1 MKRYG
6 GRGLEGSEYRNFCL
20 HKVGVHYPLAMGMC
34 LATRSSLNP
43 IVQGLLWRPH
53 HIGMI
58 DYYLSLQA
66 LFSPQRQWGTGA
78 ESSKLLIM
86 CFIPLASS
94 P

>member
-1 MKRYG
+1 M
-6 GRGLEGSEYRNFCL
+6 EGEVWKGPEYRSFCL
-20 HKVGVHYPLAMGMC
+20 HKVGVHYPLAMRMC

-58 DYYLSLQA
+58 DYELSLQF

-86 CFIPLASS
+86 AWSFW
-94 P
+94 